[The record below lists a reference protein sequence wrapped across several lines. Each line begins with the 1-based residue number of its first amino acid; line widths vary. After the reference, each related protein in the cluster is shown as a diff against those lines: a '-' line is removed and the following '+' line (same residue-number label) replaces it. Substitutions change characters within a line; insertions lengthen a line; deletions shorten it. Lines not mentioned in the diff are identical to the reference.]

1 MSKLFDALQKIQAQE
16 TAPRQE
22 EPAATPRTARRT
34 GRFFP
39 FLVGLTI
46 IVAVVAATT
55 FFPTI
60 KQALFQA
67 PETGGPHQ
75 TAAPAQPEPAQPPA
89 AGPAALPK
97 SHVGHGRVDELN
109 NHAVALYEQGDSWT
123 ALYYFDQ
130 ASKQAPDQPE
140 PLINMAVVLLQMDLG
155 FPAGRLFSQ
164 AYQLAPDNDH
174 LLQAMELAIAE
185 QVLPPDFFETLP
197 IPAGEGN

>member
-16 TAPRQE
+16 TATSHE
-22 EPAATPRTARRT
+22 EPAAAPRAARRT

-39 FLVGLTI
+39 FLAGLTV
-46 IVAVVAATT
+46 IVALMAATT
-55 FFPTI
+55 FFPTL
-60 KQALFQA
+60 KQTLSPPPVASDPPRAVA
-67 PETGGPHQ
+67 PSTPLPTPPPVAVLPKKNGGP
-75 TAAPAQPEPAQPPA
+75 A
-89 AGPAALPK
+89 
-97 SHVGHGRVDELN
+97 RVDELN

-123 ALYYFDQ
+123 ALYYLDQ

-174 LLQAMELAIAE
+174 LLAAMELAIAE